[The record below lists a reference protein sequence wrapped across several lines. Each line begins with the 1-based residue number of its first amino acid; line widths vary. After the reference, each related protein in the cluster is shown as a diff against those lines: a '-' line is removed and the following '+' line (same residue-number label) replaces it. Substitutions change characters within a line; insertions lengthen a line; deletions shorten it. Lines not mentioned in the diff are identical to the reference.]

1 LYGPVVDSVFPLSW
15 IGKDSTLPNN
25 KYKASIASIAMS
37 IVRKVGFM
45 FIFGKE
51 IIFSKAPVP
60 SQRISVIKQPSG
72 PTQKIRFN
80 SGDVFT
86 DDSSLLNGNWAG
98 FVRVNTVF
106 FHDFLRQGGVHR
118 PRVHQGA
125 YRR

>member
-1 LYGPVVDSVFPLSW
+1 MYGPVVTSVFPLSLM
-15 IGKDSTLPNN
+15 GKDSTPPNN
-25 KYKASIASIAMS
+25 KYKASIASITMS
-37 IVRKVGFM
+37 MVRKVGFM
-45 FIFGKE
+45 YIFGKE

-72 PTQKIRFN
+72 PTQKIRFK

-86 DDSSLLNGNWAG
+86 NDSGLLNGNRAG

-106 FHDFLRQGGVHR
+106 FHDLLGQGRGHR
-118 PRVHQGA
+118 PRVRQGA

>member
-1 LYGPVVDSVFPLSW
+1 MYGPVVTSVFPLSCM
-15 IGKDSTLPNN
+15 GKDSTLLNN
-25 KYKASIASIAMS
+25 KYKASIASITMS
-37 IVRKVGFM
+37 MVRKVGFM
-45 FIFGKE
+45 YIFGKE

-72 PTQKIRFN
+72 PTQKIRFK

-86 DDSSLLNGNWAG
+86 IDSSLLNGNRAG

>member
-1 LYGPVVDSVFPLSW
+1 MYGPVVTSVFPLSL

-72 PTQKIRFN
+72 PTQKIRFK

-86 DDSSLLNGNWAG
+86 TDSSLLNGNRAG
-98 FVRVNTVF
+98 FIRVNTVF
-106 FHDFLRQGGVHR
+106 FYDLLGQGGCNR
-118 PRVHQGA
+118 PRVRQGA

>member
-1 LYGPVVDSVFPLSW
+1 
-15 IGKDSTLPNN
+15 
-25 KYKASIASIAMS
+25 MS

-51 IIFSKAPVP
+51 TIFSKAPVP
-60 SQRISVIKQPSG
+60 HQRISVIKQPRG

-80 SGDVFT
+80 SDDVFT
-86 DDSSLLNGNWAG
+86 DNSSLLNGNWAG

>member
-1 LYGPVVDSVFPLSW
+1 MYGPVVTSVFPLSLM
-15 IGKDSTLPNN
+15 GKDSALPNN
-25 KYKASIASIAMS
+25 KYKASIASITMS
-37 IVRKVGFM
+37 MVRKVGFM

-72 PTQKIRFN
+72 PTQKIRFK
-80 SGDVFT
+80 SGDDFT
-86 DDSSLLNGNWAG
+86 TDSSLLNGNRAG

-106 FHDFLRQGGVHR
+106 FHDLLGQGRGHR
-118 PRVHQGA
+118 PRVRQGA

>member
-1 LYGPVVDSVFPLSW
+1 MYGPVVTSVFPLSLM
-15 IGKDSTLPNN
+15 GKDSTLPNN
-25 KYKASIASIAMS
+25 KYKASIASITMS
-37 IVRKVGFM
+37 MVRKFGFM

-72 PTQKIRFN
+72 PTQKIRFK

-86 DDSSLLNGNWAG
+86 NDSSLLNGNRAG

-106 FHDFLRQGGVHR
+106 FHDLLGQGRGHR
-118 PRVHQGA
+118 PRVRQGA